1 VSRLRPGDLLAGLAG
16 ALLLFSLFQPWYV
29 PPAPDAPDAPGVS
42 GWQAFA
48 VIDILL
54 AAAALLGIALTAVT
68 VARRT
73 PTLPVALSV
82 LSVLVGAVATLL
94 VLVRIVNQ
102 PGDNEALDVTYGAWL
117 ALAGAVGLTAGGWWA
132 TADERNRG
140 VPAPRVEVRPTPPP
154 GPAAS

>member
-1 VSRLRPGDLLAGLAG
+1 VNRLQPGDLLAGLAG
-16 ALLLFSLFQPWYV
+16 ALLLGSLFAPWY
-29 PPAPDAPDAPGVS
+29 APTDDSAELS

-54 AAAALLGIALTAVT
+54 ALAALLGIALAVVTA
-68 VARRT
+68 ARRT

-82 LSVLVGAVATLL
+82 LGVPVGALATLL

-102 PGDNEALDVTYGAWL
+102 PGANDAVAVSYGAWL
-117 ALAGAVGLTAGGWWA
+117 ALAGTVALTAGAWWA
-132 TADERNRG
+132 TADERSRG
-140 VPAPRVEVRPTPPP
+140 VPAPHVEVRPAPPP